1 MEQPL
6 CIVKRFQKKPALQ
19 VASDPDASV
28 SSFCEGPHTPLRD
41 QPILTTVDT
50 LDFENILFSSDA
62 GDGQAVDA
70 WSPEVNAAFP
80 PTPPRLHTALQ
91 DSLDSGSSGSWN
103 LVRGA
108 PELTS
113 PIRRFS
119 LDEPLASSAECQG
132 FPEAAQVATRRT
144 LNRQPAK
151 GATNPKSRPKCVAPP
166 TKRPSSLHSRDTLGL
181 TPALP
186 RPSLPPARAFV
197 SMPKQAPKPRP
208 VPAARGHYTSDPSQL
223 HGGSATKRL
232 HWSLPAESG
241 GGVSKI
247 RKHSEVHEKQWQKAL
262 HVWVELCRFV
272 LLAAGGDLSER

>member
-103 LVRGA
+103 LVRGCHKKDL
-108 PELTS
+108 E
-113 PIRRFS
+113 
-119 LDEPLASSAECQG
+119 
-132 FPEAAQVATRRT
+132 
-144 LNRQPAK
+144 
-151 GATNPKSRPKCVAPP
+151 
-166 TKRPSSLHSRDTLGL
+166 
-181 TPALP
+181 
-186 RPSLPPARAFV
+186 
-197 SMPKQAPKPRP
+197 
-208 VPAARGHYTSDPSQL
+208 
-223 HGGSATKRL
+223 SATGK
-232 HWSLPAESG
+232 G
-241 GGVSKI
+241 GHESKI
-247 RKHSEVHEKQWQKAL
+247 APQV
-262 HVWVELCRFV
+262 CG
-272 LLAAGGDLSER
+272 AADKEAEQLTFS